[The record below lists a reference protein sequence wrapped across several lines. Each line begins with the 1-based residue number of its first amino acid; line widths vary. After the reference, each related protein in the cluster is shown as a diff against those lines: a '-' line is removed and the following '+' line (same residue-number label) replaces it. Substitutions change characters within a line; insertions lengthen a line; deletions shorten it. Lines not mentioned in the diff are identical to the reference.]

1 MKFQS
6 AFDIEHAADEISKFL
21 READSSYI
29 RISFFSDT
37 KEIENL
43 KKSISSVEIGMLSKP
58 FTGGI
63 SDDRWDMSGGKTSC
77 RV

>member
-37 KEIENL
+37 KGIENL
-43 KKSISSVEIGMLSKP
+43 KRAYFAKSLG
-58 FTGGI
+58 
-63 SDDRWDMSGGKTSC
+63 
-77 RV
+77 